1 LGKQDEERT
10 FIPLNIQY
18 KQKADT
24 DESMFVSCLT
34 SHTLVSK
41 ATRTPA
47 GNDQDQAPSQAGQHP
62 AVDFGPFSMNHGGM
76 PPALLYPAG
85 AMPYQFQNNVALF
98 GNGGAQQMNGVQQ
111 STLVERMG
119 SLV

>member
-1 LGKQDEERT
+1 
-10 FIPLNIQY
+10 
-18 KQKADT
+18 
-24 DESMFVSCLT
+24 
-34 SHTLVSK
+34 
-41 ATRTPA
+41 
-47 GNDQDQAPSQAGQHP
+47 
-62 AVDFGPFSMNHGGM
+62 M